1 MAMAETTFA
10 GIEAGGTKFVCV
22 VGGGPEDISDRA
34 RIETTDPDTTL
45 AACLEFFDDHP
56 GFASLGIA
64 SFGPLELRRDQPG
77 YGRIATTP
85 KPGWSGVDLVG
96 PLRARYGVPVSI
108 DTDVN
113 GAALAESR
121 WGAGVGLSN
130 IVYLTVGTGIGGGAV
145 VAGRP
150 MHGLVHPEMGHVSV
164 ERIKGDTFA
173 GRCPFHGDCLE
184 GLASGP
190 SISDRWGRSAEEL
203 GDLLDQAVDIEA
215 RTLASGIRQI
225 VYTLAP
231 ELVIVGGGVSKLPNL
246 HEAIQQALI
255 AEMAGYGVLADQ
267 RNGFVVPPGLGD
279 DAGVAGAL
287 ALAMDNVTGQ

>member
-1 MAMAETTFA
+1 MTDTTFA

-22 VGGGPEDISDRA
+22 VGGGPEDISSRA

-287 ALAMDNVTGQ
+287 ALAMDNVTVQ